1 MEETNRAKYEWQLY
15 EFDPVGI
22 PSSTIFG
29 RDGNITRSPIIV
41 CLIIVNAGIL
51 GNVLAEEFGYARAGS
66 DGAVGQSSGDFDLF
80 A

>member
-1 MEETNRAKYEWQLY
+1 MEETNRAKHEWQLY
-15 EFDPVGI
+15 EFDTVGI

-29 RDGNITRSPIIV
+29 RDGNIARSPIV
-41 CLIIVNAGIL
+41 MCLIVVDTGTL